1 MRFSN
6 WFHYALMA
14 LAGVFFISPK
24 ISVLFILL
32 LGVIITI
39 GAFKNQFTFK
49 GYSTHVIWA
58 TVYLLYAVGAIFS
71 RHPKLAGL
79 YLENKLSILLFP
91 LFFSFKPVFEIRL
104 RPIIWA
110 AMAGYVLAI
119 FSGVVNGYS
128 SYSNG
133 IDFLT
138 SFTSVF
144 ISPIHHPTYMSTFGI
159 VLIAGWWQTK
169 EKNKVQRNEI
179 IGWLIAGIIFLY
191 AVLCLSLSALI
202 FMVLLGC
209 FISCYWILRRLKKLA
224 RIVLMVVVPL
234 FFMVGILNVPSV
246 KTDMK
251 ATWKSLENYIENPD
265 EYVKN
270 KPGYKTGN
278 EIRLVMWMVT
288 IQEIIAHPLGV
299 GTGNV
304 DEVLSHRLLSK
315 NQKKL
320 AEKDENGTIQFN
332 PHNQFLQTSLEVGI
346 VGGLILLLV
355 VSMWFKIGWNSK
367 NWMLLILSASLAF
380 NGLFESMLQRQSGI
394 VFYSFWSVL
403 LIVWSFQNQQSINQ
417 PIDESGVV

>member
-1 MRFSN
+1 
-6 WFHYALMA
+6 
-14 LAGVFFISPK
+14 
-24 ISVLFILL
+24 
-32 LGVIITI
+32 
-39 GAFKNQFTFK
+39 
-49 GYSTHVIWA
+49 
-58 TVYLLYAVGAIFS
+58 
-71 RHPKLAGL
+71 
-79 YLENKLSILLFP
+79 
-91 LFFSFKPVFEIRL
+91 
-104 RPIIWA
+104 
-110 AMAGYVLAI
+110 
-119 FSGVVNGYS
+119 
-128 SYSNG
+128 
-133 IDFLT
+133 
-138 SFTSVF
+138 
-144 ISPIHHPTYMSTFGI
+144 
-159 VLIAGWWQTK
+159 
-169 EKNKVQRNEI
+169 
-179 IGWLIAGIIFLY
+179 
-191 AVLCLSLSALI
+191 
-202 FMVLLGC
+202 
-209 FISCYWILRRLKKLA
+209 
-224 RIVLMVVVPL
+224 MVVVPL